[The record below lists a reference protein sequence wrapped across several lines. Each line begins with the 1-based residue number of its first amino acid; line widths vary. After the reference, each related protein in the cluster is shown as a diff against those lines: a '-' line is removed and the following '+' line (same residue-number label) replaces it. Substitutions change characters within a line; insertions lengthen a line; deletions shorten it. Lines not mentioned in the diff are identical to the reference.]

1 MKLLEG
7 FEYNDLIG
15 QVTPILSVDEYS
27 AKIGTDDEIVTLA
40 FIVKGKQASQDLVDW
55 FERGYEWVL
64 DAQVSDGEYS
74 LGRNLVFV
82 ELARR
87 LATPERIVELLDDLE
102 TLTDIK
108 VKDWTI
114 KLNDEEYDPE
124 VELLKSVMTV
134 SPHQYRIENEEELN
148 EMRQIAGIQT
158 INAHAKSDSLLKDFL
173 AKAGL

>member
-1 MKLLEG
+1 MAIRIVG
-7 FEYNDLIG
+7 VDLPQNKRGEVGLTYIYG
-15 QVTPILSVDEYS
+15 VGRSS
-27 AKIGTDDEIVTLA
+27 AKKILEEA
-40 FIVKGKQASQDLVDW
+40 NVDI
-55 FERGYEWVL
+55 
-64 DAQVSDGEYS
+64 
-74 LGRNLVFV
+74 N
-82 ELARR
+82 
-87 LATPERIVELLDDLE
+87 
-102 TLTDIK
+102 IK

-124 VELLKSVMTV
+124 VELLKSVMTL